1 MFRFTRKTL
10 CMSPRKTIS
19 ACLKGLSYLAIICA
33 LMFLPPSASHAASG
47 MHGDQHGA
55 AAHSAHSVEKHA
67 HGAASA
73 NLMHDAS
80 ESASQG
86 EHEKAAAGECCS
98 GLCVSVVLDDS
109 GIAFARHAGRGKYR
123 TVRAQPDSIESAG
136 FLRPP
141 LYLI

>member
-1 MFRFTRKTL
+1 
-10 CMSPRKTIS
+10 MSPKKTIS

-33 LMFLPPSASHAASG
+33 LMFLPPSATHAAAG

-55 AAHSAHSVEKHA
+55 VAHSDHAVEKHA

-73 NLMHDAS
+73 NSMHGAS
-80 ESASQG
+80 ESAIQG
-86 EHEKAAAGECCS
+86 EHENAASGECCS
-98 GLCVSVVLDDS
+98 GLCVSAVLDET
-109 GIAFARHAGRGKYR
+109 GIAFARHAERGKYG
-123 TVRAQPDSIESAG
+123 TVRVQPDSIEPTG